1 MTQGRFLVAIV
12 IIESAAMGPGRDLCP
27 YRCHQF
33 PGPHGNVADPS
44 IANADANANAAA
56 VEQDRQEIEELFQLM
71 RSVASSPNHG
81 GGGEVIELN
90 PFGRIQILY
99 SLSDRY
105 FC

>member
-1 MTQGRFLVAIV
+1 
-12 IIESAAMGPGRDLCP
+12 
-27 YRCHQF
+27 
-33 PGPHGNVADPS
+33 
-44 IANADANANAAA
+44 
-56 VEQDRQEIEELFQLM
+56 M